1 MNIYETK
8 KRKRP
13 EGCGTDAG
21 LRFTDDM
28 PVEVI
33 QVVPPELIGNQADQ
47 YEVID
52 TKVSHKLAQCRY
64 MVSLYTPQWL

>member
-1 MNIYETK
+1 MNIYETE

-33 QVVPPELIGNQADQ
+33 
-47 YEVID
+47 
-52 TKVSHKLAQCRY
+52 
-64 MVSLYTPQWL
+64 